1 MAILVAN
8 ALDDVRLGDAVGQ
21 FRGHRARRDDRRPDV
36 VGLHFLAQSF
46 GQRARGMLGR
56 AVNHAAGDNLVADR
70 R

>member
-1 MAILVAN
+1 MLSTTSGSVMLLGSSVAT
-8 ALDDVRLGDAVGQ
+8 APGEMIVVRI
-21 FRGHRARRDDRRPDV
+21 V